1 MNGALVRSHEVRSVV
16 NLYNTRPHK
25 YNTGDDALLTMKRA
39 RKLIWRHTHLTEEK
53 KSIFLFQSQTQSMIP
68 TTKHLNLKQVRIR
81 LYVPLIISSDLAFTP
96 RNKKKKCD
104 AVSFSSDK
112 LQDELA

>member
-39 RKLIWRHTHLTEEK
+39 RKLIWRHIHLTEGK
-53 KSIFLFQSQTQSMIP
+53 KKAYFLYQSQTQSMIP
-68 TTKHLNLKQVRIR
+68 TTKHLNLKQVWIR

-96 RNKKKKCD
+96 RNKKKMRRG
-104 AVSFSSDK
+104 F
-112 LQDELA
+112 LFF